1 MRVSRARRYRRQ
13 AVEYDQQALLVP
25 AHQRPLFNL
34 LARSWLELADRE
46 DERARLGEARSFEP
60 RI

>member
-1 MRVSRARRYRRQ
+1 MSKATRYRRQ
-13 AVEYDQQALLVP
+13 AVEYDQQSLLAP

-46 DERARLGEARSFEP
+46 DERARLGEVRSFEP
-60 RI
+60 RV